1 MGEILDFYKEHK
13 VDGINM
19 NVIRFID
26 EVSSFPDRDGIPGE
40 HIDHLFCA
48 GYCYYFAHM
57 LEMAFGGKV
66 CWIQDRGHIAW
77 ADCDKDCTL
86 EQLQNAIVY
95 DITGI
100 ADDYERVWPIEYLG
114 DAIVDYMHNGKEFHL
129 NHDFKDWC
137 DFCKV
142 EEIFAINVI
151 WGCMPIDEIMNDYK
165 NRLDYVQTAY
175 QYWIEHSTEFQELF
189 RFIKKKNPFLYPD
202 HLGITETLIK
212 SEN

>member
-26 EVSSFPDRDGIPGE
+26 EVSSFPDPDGIPGE
-40 HIDHLFCA
+40 HIVHLFCA

-66 CWIQDRGHIAW
+66 CWSQDRGHIAW

>member
-66 CWIQDRGHIAW
+66 CWVQDRGHIAW

-100 ADDYERVWPIEYLG
+100 ADDYERV
-114 DAIVDYMHNGKEFHL
+114 
-129 NHDFKDWC
+129 
-137 DFCKV
+137 
-142 EEIFAINVI
+142 
-151 WGCMPIDEIMNDYK
+151 
-165 NRLDYVQTAY
+165 
-175 QYWIEHSTEFQELF
+175 
-189 RFIKKKNPFLYPD
+189 
-202 HLGITETLIK
+202 
-212 SEN
+212 

>member
-77 ADCDKDCTL
+77 VDCDKDCTL

-100 ADDYERVWPIEYLG
+100 VDDYERVWPIEYLG
-114 DAIVDYMHNGKEFHL
+114 NTIVNYMHNGKELHL
-129 NHDFKDWC
+129 SQDFKDWC

>member
-100 ADDYERVWPIEYLG
+100 VDDYERVWPIEYLG
-114 DAIVDYMHNGKEFHL
+114 NTIVNYMHNGKELHL
-129 NHDFKDWC
+129 SQDFKDWC

-175 QYWIEHSTEFQELF
+175 QYCIEHSTEFQELF

>member
-66 CWIQDRGHIAW
+66 CWVQDRGHIAW

-100 ADDYERVWPIEYLG
+100 VDDYERVWPIEYLG
-114 DAIVDYMHNGKEFHL
+114 NTIVNYMHNGKEFHL
-129 NHDFKDWC
+129 SQGFKDWC

-142 EEIFAINVI
+142 EEIFAIDVI

-202 HLGITETLIK
+202 HLGITETLIE

>member
-1 MGEILDFYKEHK
+1 MGAILDFYKEHK

-26 EVSSFPDRDGIPGE
+26 DVSSFPDQDGIPGD

-66 CWIQDRGHIAW
+66 CWIQDRGHIGW

-114 DAIVDYMHNGKEFHL
+114 NAIVDYMHNGKEFHL
-129 NHDFKDWC
+129 NQDFKDWC

-142 EEIFAINVI
+142 EEIFAIDVI
-151 WGCMPIDEIMNDYK
+151 WGCMPIDEIMSDYK
-165 NRLDYVQTAY
+165 NGLDFVQTAY

-189 RFIKKKNPFLYPD
+189 RFIKKKSPFLYPD

>member
-66 CWIQDRGHIAW
+66 CWVQDRG
-77 ADCDKDCTL
+77 
-86 EQLQNAIVY
+86 
-95 DITGI
+95 
-100 ADDYERVWPIEYLG
+100 WPIEYLG
-114 DAIVDYMHNGKEFHL
+114 NAIVNYMHNGKEFHL
-129 NHDFKDWC
+129 SQDFKDWC

-212 SEN
+212 FEN

>member
-100 ADDYERVWPIEYLG
+100 VDDYERVWPIEYLG
-114 DAIVDYMHNGKEFHL
+114 NTIVNYMHNGKELHL
-129 NHDFKDWC
+129 SQDFKDWC

-175 QYWIEHSTEFQELF
+175 QYWIEHNTEFQELF